1 MYLRGEEG
9 QKVPTKDLLFSHG
22 KVVQRDDP
30 SDLRFDQNLIRDHL
44 FYCLENNQFTMFP
57 CCMYPSNV
65 CMSNERVLEVEL
77 YCECRMPELSES
89 YFGFPT
95 GDMIE
100 CTYCKQ
106 WYHD

>member
-1 MYLRGEEG
+1 
-9 QKVPTKDLLFSHG
+9 
-22 KVVQRDDP
+22 
-30 SDLRFDQNLIRDHL
+30 
-44 FYCLENNQFTMFP
+44 MFP

-65 CMSNERVLEVEL
+65 CMSSERVLEVEL